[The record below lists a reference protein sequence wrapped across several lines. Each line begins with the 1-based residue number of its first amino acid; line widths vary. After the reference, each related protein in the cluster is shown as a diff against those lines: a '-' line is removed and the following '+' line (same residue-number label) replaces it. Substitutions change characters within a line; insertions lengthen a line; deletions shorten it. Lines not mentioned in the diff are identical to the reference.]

1 MKAKQ
6 IKKLNEDIIQ
16 KTHDVIVSARE
27 FSKYGGFDGYKEIY
41 TMDIA
46 KHLYNEGYRKQ
57 KWTSVEEALPKEDGE
72 YLTWHDGYY
81 MLLNYNTTH
90 KLFNVTDKPETAIT
104 SVTHWMPLPEA
115 PKGE

>member
-1 MKAKQ
+1 MKTKQ

-46 KHLYNEGYRKQ
+46 KHLYDKGYRKQ
-57 KWTSVEEALPKEDGE
+57 EWFSVRDALPEKAGE
-72 YLTWHDGYY
+72 YLTYHGGFY
-81 MLLNYNTTH
+81 MLLNYSPRY
-90 KLFNVTDKPETAIT
+90 KVFNVTDKPETAIT